1 MQRKTINTIKKFVTF
16 FYVYA
21 FLGWIVDVTVCLVS
35 DGVLTNRGF
44 LFEPICPMY
53 GYAALVLIIIAD
65 CIKQKGF
72 AGLLKKTV
80 LATIWCS
87 VLEYLTAWILDIF
100 FHKMWWDYSKEP
112 FNIQGRVCLAASLF
126 WGVLSVIFMTI
137 LHPFIVKILKKI
149 SHKLNPKIVNVLLCS
164 AVGFTIIDTIVS
176 IVKYII
182 H

>member
-1 MQRKTINTIKKFVTF
+1 MQEKTKNTIKKYIAF

-53 GYAALVLIIIAD
+53 GYAALVLIIIANG
-65 CIKQKGF
+65 IKQKGF
-72 AGLLKKTV
+72 VGLLKKTIV
-80 LATIWCS
+80 ATIWCS
-87 VLEYLTAWILDIF
+87 VLEYFTAWILDIF
-100 FHKMWWDYSKEP
+100 FHQMWWDYSKEP
-112 FNIQGRVCLAASLF
+112 FNIQGRICLMASLF
-126 WGVLSVIFMTI
+126 WGVLSVIFMTV
-137 LHPFIVKILKKI
+137 LHPFVEKVLKKI
-149 SHKLNPKIVNVLLCS
+149 STKMSQKAINIILYS
-164 AVGFTIIDTIVS
+164 AVGITTVDTIVS